1 MRGKV
6 GIIGGSG
13 LYNIDG
19 MRNIKK
25 VNITTPFGKPSD
37 AYVTGTLEGRE
48 VVFLS
53 RHGQGHRLMPS
64 ELNYCANIW
73 GMKKLGVDRIISI
86 SACGSLRKDI
96 QPLDIVVPDQFVD
109 RTNQA
114 RKMTFFGDGIVGH
127 VVFADPV
134 CPELS
139 KILCKAGKSVGANM
153 HRGGTYIN
161 MEGPQF
167 STRAESEL
175 YRSWGMDVIGM
186 TNIGEARCAREAEIC
201 YSTLACVTDYDCWY
215 LNEKIEHVSVELI
228 IQNLLKNIDTAKK
241 ILKEALPKLSGHRD
255 CLCANALKD
264 AIMTN
269 PKAMP
274 AKTKKKL
281 DLIIGKYVK

>member
-1 MRGKV
+1 MKGRV

-25 VNITTPFGKPSD
+25 VNVVTPFGKPSD
-37 AYVTGTLEGRE
+37 AYVTGTLEGQD
-48 VVFLS
+48 VVFLA
-53 RHGQGHRLMPS
+53 RHGQGHRIMPS

-109 RTNQA
+109 RTNQS
-114 RKMTFFGDGIVGH
+114 RRTTFFGEGIVGH

-139 KILCKAGKSVGANM
+139 KILCKAGKAVGANI
-153 HRGGTYIN
+153 HNGGTYIN

-186 TNIGEARCAREAEIC
+186 TNIGEARCSREAEIC

-228 IQNLLKNIDTAKK
+228 IQNLMKNIDTAKK
-241 ILKEALPKLSGHRD
+241 ILKTALPKLSGHRD
-255 CLCANALKD
+255 CLCASALKD

-274 AKTKKKL
+274 AKTRKKL